1 VKQLPRVLVLGYGNP
16 GRLDD
21 GLGPALAAQLAGRGL
36 VGVRCEQAYQLQVEH
51 AALVAEHE
59 AVVFADAEPGC
70 PEPFALRPLAPRAST
85 TFTTHHVTP
94 GDVLALAH
102 ELYGRDVSGFL
113 LGLRAHQLD
122 GFGERLSARAQADLA
137 RAAQHMEDV
146 LRDGSL
152 LAEGAASEST
162 R

>member
-1 VKQLPRVLVLGYGNP
+1 VSATPTVLVLGYGNP

-21 GLGPALAAQLAGRGL
+21 GMGPALAAELATRGL
-36 VGVRCEQAYQLQVEH
+36 AGVRCEQAYQLQVEH
-51 AALVAEHE
+51 AAMVAEHD
-59 AVVFADAEPGC
+59 AVVFADAELRCPG
-70 PEPFALRPLAPRAST
+70 PFALRPLAPRAGQS
-85 TFTTHHVTP
+85 FTTHHVTP

-102 ELYGRDVSGFL
+102 ELYGRHVPGFV
-113 LGLRAHQLD
+113 LGLRAHEVG

-137 RAAQHMEDV
+137 RAVDHMQGV

-152 LAEGAASEST
+152 LAQAAGSEST

>member
-1 VKQLPRVLVLGYGNP
+1 MSAHPAVLILGYGNP
-16 GRLDD
+16 GRRDD
-21 GLGPALAAQLAGRGL
+21 GLGPALVGELATRGL

-51 AALVAEHE
+51 AALVAEHDT
-59 AVVFADAEPGC
+59 VIFADAELNCPG
-70 PEPFALRPLAPRAST
+70 PFALRPLAPRAGSS
-85 TFTTHHVTP
+85 FTTHYLTP

-102 ELYGRDVSGFL
+102 ELYGRRVPGFV
-113 LGLRAHQLD
+113 LGLRAHEVE

-137 RAAQHMEDV
+137 RATHHMESV

-152 LAEGAASEST
+152 LAPAARSEST